1 MRRLPL
7 IFSLVLLVLFLGDLS
22 RTLQAG
28 DDQSV
33 VRATVEKDD
42 RGKQCIHVR
51 WRWERDDVSSYEV
64 EEKRIDGSGHHFMI
78 VYLAPGGGRGEFI
91 ETDVDPGVRYIFRIR
106 ADYDDGSASEY
117 R

>member
-64 EEKRIDGSGHHFMI
+64 EEKRIDGSGHKAMR
-78 VYLAPGGGRGEFI
+78 VAGMLREALRPLAGESF
-91 ETDVDPGVRYIFRIR
+91 TAR
-106 ADYDDGSASEY
+106 AGI
-117 R
+117 